1 MEAAPTPHPL
11 PSGIVPASERVM
23 LKAFNTS
30 LLPVWEGVGVSLS
43 RGLWKISP
51 PPQASGA
58 PPQPCLPAPPQ
69 RPWPENQQILEIC
82 ILKAH
87 SGPGHSRLIP
97 QAPSILP
104 APPAGPV
111 SSVSETAPICPCP
124 PISMATALALALIL
138 SYWPMAMASVWY
150 LTPILAAFCP
160 FSTC

>member
-30 LLPVWEGVGVSLS
+30 LLPAWEGVGVSPEGFG
-43 RGLWKISP
+43 RP
-51 PPQASGA
+51 PLPHRLREP

-69 RPWPENQQILEIC
+69 RPWPENQQILEIR

-111 SSVSETAPICPCP
+111 SSVSETAPICPWP